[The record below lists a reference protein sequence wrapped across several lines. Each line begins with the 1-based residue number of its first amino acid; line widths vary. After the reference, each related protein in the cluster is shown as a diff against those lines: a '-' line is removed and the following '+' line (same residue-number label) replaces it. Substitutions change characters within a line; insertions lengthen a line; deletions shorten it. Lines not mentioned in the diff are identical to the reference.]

1 MDAPGLGAQVQPHD
15 VRYDLR
21 GARIAGGDGP
31 LETELKIPEREQKPE
46 GMMTKVEVKGRRLFR
61 GQLAAL

>member
-1 MDAPGLGAQVQPHD
+1 MGAPGLGAQVQPHD
-15 VRYDLR
+15 VRYNLR

-46 GMMTKVEVKGRRLFR
+46 EMMTKVEVEGRRLFW
-61 GQLAAL
+61 GYLAPL